1 MVGPILAHVEELAA
15 EPATDMLSVV
25 IPEYVVG
32 HWWEQ
37 PLHHRNALRLPARLL
52 FTPGVAVIDVPY
64 LVEAGARSGDVRYG
78 GQSTVLA
85 VLTDPM
91 TQGPAMRQNPQRRAA
106 LLDAAIEVLAREGS
120 RGLTLRAV
128 DAEAGVP
135 TGTATNYF
143 ANRAQLLVQ
152 ILHRT
157 RERLVPDPADLT
169 GPLDTKVLLG
179 RLLERMRRE
188 RSVHI
193 AMLELRLEGLR
204 RPELQAE
211 LAAFQGAELEANID
225 WHLEAGLPGD
235 RQGVVLLY
243 LAMLG
248 LIVDDLTVPA
258 LLEAH
263 PVEGLIET
271 MVERLL
277 PQESAD

>member
-1 MVGPILAHVEELAA
+1 
-15 EPATDMLSVV
+15 
-25 IPEYVVG
+25 
-32 HWWEQ
+32 
-37 PLHHRNALRLPARLL
+37 
-52 FTPGVAVIDVPY
+52 
-64 LVEAGARSGDVRYG
+64 
-78 GQSTVLA
+78 
-85 VLTDPM
+85 
-91 TQGPAMRQNPQRRAA
+91 MRQNPQRRAA

-135 TGTATNYF
+135 TGTASNYF
-143 ANRAQLLVQ
+143 ANRGQLLVQ

-157 RERLVPDPADLT
+157 RERLVPDQADLA
-169 GPLDTKVLLG
+169 GPLDTKVLLR

-193 AMLELRLEGLR
+193 AMLELRLEGTR

-211 LAAFQGAELEANID
+211 LSGFQRLELHANVT
-225 WHLEAGLPGD
+225 WHLNAGLPGD

-248 LIVDDLTVPA
+248 LIVDDLTAPT
-258 LLEAH
+258 LLDDH
-263 PVEGLIET
+263 PPEDLIDT

-277 PQESAD
+277 PLRAAD

>member
-1 MVGPILAHVEELAA
+1 
-15 EPATDMLSVV
+15 
-25 IPEYVVG
+25 
-32 HWWEQ
+32 
-37 PLHHRNALRLPARLL
+37 
-52 FTPGVAVIDVPY
+52 
-64 LVEAGARSGDVRYG
+64 
-78 GQSTVLA
+78 
-85 VLTDPM
+85 
-91 TQGPAMRQNPQRRAA
+91 MRQNPQRRAA

-128 DAEAGVP
+128 DAEAAVP

-169 GPLDTKVLLG
+169 GPPDTKVLLG

-225 WHLEAGLPGD
+225 WHLKAGLPGD
-235 RQGVVLLY
+235 RQGVTLLY

-277 PQESAD
+277 PQKSAD